1 MLLASASYMTDDVQ
15 LVPMVTANLSDI
27 GASSFDK
34 SDWTFLF
41 HDLKVFEESVGS
53 LKKSR
58 AQFVMH
64 VLRDASPYMS
74 STIFPEI
81 MIVVLSFTETCLRRT
96 FEMPKHFLGAFMV
109 LDNIFDGSSYSS
121 NSRIFSMFVI
131 GLQVFLF
138 PVNPGF
144 AMPRVSSVTSS
155 VTQCP
160 AACCYNSS
168 ANFQH
173 FQLHHR

>member
-1 MLLASASYMTDDVQ
+1 MALH
-15 LVPMVTANLSDI
+15 TAIIL
-27 GASSFDK
+27 
-34 SDWTFLF
+34 
-41 HDLKVFEESVGS
+41 EY
-53 LKKSR
+53 SR
-58 AQFVMH
+58 
-64 VLRDASPYMS
+64 
-74 STIFPEI
+74 
-81 MIVVLSFTETCLRRT
+81 C
-96 FEMPKHFLGAFMV
+96 
-109 LDNIFDGSSYSS
+109 
-121 NSRIFSMFVI
+121 FVI

-173 FQLHHR
+173 FQLHHRYIAFPAKTDKKSEAVIAFLSMLTISTRTSAMLPEVRRGQHGPCRPAPLCSSFCTVSDYINIIKLYIYIYIYICVFFVFKYIYIYTYIFICIWYIYIYI

>member
-1 MLLASASYMTDDVQ
+1 
-15 LVPMVTANLSDI
+15 
-27 GASSFDK
+27 
-34 SDWTFLF
+34 
-41 HDLKVFEESVGS
+41 
-53 LKKSR
+53 
-58 AQFVMH
+58 
-64 VLRDASPYMS
+64 
-74 STIFPEI
+74 
-81 MIVVLSFTETCLRRT
+81 
-96 FEMPKHFLGAFMV
+96 
-109 LDNIFDGSSYSS
+109 
-121 NSRIFSMFVI
+121 MFVI

-173 FQLHHR
+173 FQLHHRYIAFPAKTDKKSEAVIAFLSMLTTSTRTSAMLPEVRRGQHGPCRPAPLCSSFCTVSDYINIIKLYICVCSLFLNIYIYIHIHMYMIYIYI